1 MIQHVFAADRQL
13 ATVAREHLQQLH
25 ESYGAS
31 PHHHKHRTSS
41 FSARGG
47 GGGGGGGGSGGG
59 EVHWSRIMLELR
71 NRVDFELRDLQ
82 SRLNLLFDFV
92 THNAEDSALHLAVQA
107 KEEVRRDTDNQ
118 TSRETDQQR
127 KN

>member
-1 MIQHVFAADRQL
+1 
-13 ATVAREHLQQLH
+13 
-25 ESYGAS
+25 
-31 PHHHKHRTSS
+31 
-41 FSARGG
+41 
-47 GGGGGGGGSGGG
+47 
-59 EVHWSRIMLELR
+59 MLELR
-71 NRVDFELRDLQ
+71 NRVDFVLRDLQ